1 MNALRSSVLAIVLGA
16 LAAPVGLPADDP
28 IGDNLGT
35 INFSVSGD
43 REAQEHVVRGVKLLH
58 HMMYPEADREFARAA
73 EIDQQCALAHWGRA
87 MTIIHPLWPDAP
99 NEAEL
104 TAGTNHIRRGLA
116 CPPATP
122 REQRY

>member
-1 MNALRSSVLAIVLGA
+1 MNALRSSVFAIVLGA

-73 EIDQQCALAHWGRA
+73 EIDQQCALAGNRRQAEADTGAGIEVRA
-87 MTIIHPLWPDAP
+87 VVADEM
-99 NEAEL
+99 
-104 TAGTNHIRRGLA
+104 R
-116 CPPATP
+116 
-122 REQRY
+122 